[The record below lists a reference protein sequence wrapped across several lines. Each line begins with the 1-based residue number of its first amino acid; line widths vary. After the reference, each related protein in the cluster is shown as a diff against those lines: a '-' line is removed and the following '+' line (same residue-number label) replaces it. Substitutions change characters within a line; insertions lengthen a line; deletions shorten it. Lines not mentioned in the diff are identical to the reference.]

1 MNWVFGELSF
11 GELSVGELSL
21 GELSFGDMSGHL
33 VDCSCAVSHPQSSC
47 LCLISTHGLA
57 CFPILVA
64 ARVASSPEP
73 SPISCLLVFSLL
85 RVGYINARC
94 LSEFQVL
101 MRQITAKANPFV
113 CESPAMDKVVKEL
126 SSQAM
131 TQGAVTRQNIRMKTT
146 SQTSECTR
154 KFLGA
159 KNMQNTNFARTF
171 AIVFA
176 TRNAKIIHCER
187 SLCKTSLHVK

>member
-1 MNWVFGELSF
+1 M
-11 GELSVGELSL
+11 
-21 GELSFGDMSGHL
+21 
-33 VDCSCAVSHPQSSC
+33 DCSCAVSHPQSSC
-47 LCLISTHGLA
+47 LCLISTHGLAAGA

-101 MRQITAKANPFV
+101 MRQITAQANPFV

-126 SSQAM
+126 SSQA
-131 TQGAVTRQNIRMKTT
+131 QGAVTRQNIRMKTT

-176 TRNAKIIHCER
+176 TRNAKIIANVR
-187 SLCKTSLHVK
+187 SAKPL